1 MLGMNIMA
9 FDQFDI
15 EKSIR
20 LKYIF
25 MKKEKVWIF
34 ENLGIYFALRTLGS
48 LETLGT
54 LRALGTLGIS
64 GI

>member
-1 MLGMNIMA
+1 MLAMNIMA

-15 EKSIR
+15 EKSIG
-20 LKYIF
+20 LKNIF

-34 ENLGIYFALRTLGS
+34 ENLGIYFTLKTLGS

-54 LRALGTLGIS
+54 LRTLGIS

>member
-9 FDQFDI
+9 FDKNI
-15 EKSIR
+15 C
-20 LKYIF
+20 IF
-25 MKKEKVWIF
+25 LKKEKVWIF
-34 ENLGIYFALRTLGS
+34 ENFGIYFTLGNLGS

-54 LRALGTLGIS
+54 LQAVGTLGIS

>member
-9 FDQFDI
+9 FDKNI
-15 EKSIR
+15 C
-20 LKYIF
+20 IF
-25 MKKEKVWIF
+25 LKKEKVWIF
-34 ENLGIYFALRTLGS
+34 ENFGIYFTLGTLGS

-54 LRALGTLGIS
+54 LQAVGTLGIS